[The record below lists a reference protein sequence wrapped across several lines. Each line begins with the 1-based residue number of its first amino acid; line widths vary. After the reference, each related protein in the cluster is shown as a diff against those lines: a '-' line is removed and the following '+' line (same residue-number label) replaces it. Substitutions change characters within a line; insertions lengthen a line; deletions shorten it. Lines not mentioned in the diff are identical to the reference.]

1 MAEETTISTPDVETS
16 KDTSTSVEP
25 TNDVDTSTV
34 EPEGVQNTAETETE
48 SAEGTQERLYANK
61 YKTVEELEKGYAET
75 QKVFNEKAE
84 LQKKYDALINERKE
98 AAEKAQIEAL
108 RQAQQ
113 RGFNSVEA
121 QQIADRVQVAELEYY
136 ANNLDLVNPQDYENC
151 RNALA
156 NYYNTGHKSF
166 LEEAKRYFNADFV
179 EKVALAKNDLKNKM
193 HQEFEARNKELLAQ
207 NEQKLAEVIK
217 SEYGEFLT
225 SISENEPVKKAL
237 EIFCDTGH
245 IQSKEDMGV
254 FVDLINKMQS
264 FYKEQ
269 AIKEYEAQ
277 KTIEAT
283 KGKAVIEGNGTE
295 SNEAHYTVNDVS
307 KMSQKEFDDYC
318 KKHGTDWLY
327 K

>member
-16 KDTSTSVEP
+16 TDTSTSVEP

-84 LQKKYDALINERKE
+84 LQKKYDALINERQE
-98 AAEKAQIEAL
+98 AAQKAQIEAL

-136 ANNLDLVNPQDYENC
+136 ANNLDLVNPEDYENC

-166 LEEAKRYFNADFV
+166 LEQAKRYFNSDFV
-179 EKVALAKNDLKNKM
+179 EQVALAKNDLQNKMQQEFNAKNK
-193 HQEFEARNKELLAQ
+193 ALLDQ

-217 SEYGEFLT
+217 NEYGDFLT
-225 SISENEPVKKAL
+225 SIKDNESVSKAL
-237 EIFCDTGH
+237 EIFCNTGH

-283 KGKAVIEGNGTE
+283 KGKAVIKSNGTE
-295 SNEAHYTVNDVS
+295 SNEAHYTVNDVGN
-307 KMSQKEFDDYC
+307 MSQKEFDDYC
-318 KKHGTDWLY
+318 KKYGTDWLY